1 MLHPIQSS
9 SIDWVIDTACRNA
22 ARSGVR
28 QGVQETSQGDA
39 QVKDKGRTL
48 RFQLPWLVVEST
60 SGSGRPPEKTHSS
73 RSISGQDPHYGP
85 RFQAKR
91 PTCLGIARVAILLR
105 SRRRRS
111 LVLLKH
117 RALGSWFGIAGSE
130 DILVFTQR
138 IRLNFLEQPAHTNTH
153 KRVD

>member
-60 SGSGRPPEKTHSS
+60 SGSGRPPEKHTRVV
-73 RSISGQDPHYGP
+73 RSPVKTLIMDHVS
-85 RFQAKR
+85 KR
-91 PTCLGIARVAILLR
+91 RDL
-105 SRRRRS
+105 
-111 LVLLKH
+111 
-117 RALGSWFGIAGSE
+117 
-130 DILVFTQR
+130 
-138 IRLNFLEQPAHTNTH
+138 PA
-153 KRVD
+153 